1 MVRMHRRRF
10 LPLLAAPLVLP
21 AIARAQAPWAPT
33 RQLSLVVPFPPG
45 GPTDLVARL
54 CAPLVQ
60 AALGQNA
67 VIDNRA
73 GATGVVG
80 TRHVAG
86 QPADGHTIMFAASGT
101 LTIMPVITRD
111 VGFDPIGDF
120 APITLA
126 MVVPNMV
133 VVHPSV
139 PATNLA
145 ELLAWVRA
153 QRGGVN
159 YASSGIGSSEQLGME
174 LTRLRTGIELT
185 HVPFQG
191 GAPTVQALVAG
202 TVPLSM
208 MNAGTALPHIQ
219 AGRLRGIAIAGPQ
232 RFAPLPDVPTMA
244 EQGQPDI
251 LSQSWTGILV
261 RAGTPAPIL
270 ARLHEVF
277 TTALRTPEVTSR
289 LGTLGF
295 TVDAGPPEGLARLIA
310 GDLERWRGV
319 VRDARIEVN

>member
-1 MVRMHRRRF
+1 MRRRQI
-10 LPLLAAPLVLP
+10 LPLLAAPLALP

-33 RQLSLVVPFPPG
+33 RALSLVVPFPPG
-45 GPTDLVARL
+45 GPTDLAARL

-60 AALGQNA
+60 ASLGQPA
-67 VIDNRA
+67 VVENRP

-80 TRHVAG
+80 TRHVAA

-111 VGFDPIGDF
+111 VGFDPIADF
-120 APITLA
+120 ASVTLA
-126 MVVPNMV
+126 MVVPNML

-139 PATNLA
+139 PATNLT

-153 QRGGVN
+153 QPGGVN
-159 YASSGIGSSEQLGME
+159 FASSGIGSSEQLGME

-202 TVPLSM
+202 TVPMSM
-208 MNAGTALPHIQ
+208 MNAATALPHIQ
-219 AGRLRGIAIAGPQ
+219 GGRLRGIAIAGPT
-232 RFAPLPDVPTMA
+232 RFGPLPDVPTMA

-261 RAGTPAPIL
+261 RSGTPAPAV
-270 ARLHEVF
+270 ARLHQAF
-277 TTALRTPEVTSR
+277 TAALRAAEVTDR
-289 LGTLGF
+289 LRALGF
-295 TVDAGPPEGLARLIA
+295 TVDAGEPAGLARLVA
-310 GDLERWRGV
+310 ADLERWRGV
-319 VRDARIEVN
+319 VRDARIQVN

>member
-1 MVRMHRRRF
+1 MRRRHF
-10 LPLLAAPLVLP
+10 LPLLAAPLALP

-45 GPTDLVARL
+45 GPTDLAARL

-60 AALGQNA
+60 ASLGQPA
-67 VIDNRA
+67 VVENRP

-80 TRHVAG
+80 TRHVAA
-86 QPADGHTIMFAASGT
+86 QPADGHTILFAASGT
-101 LTIMPVITRD
+101 LTIMPVVTRD
-111 VGFDPIGDF
+111 VGFDPVADF

-126 MVVPNMV
+126 MVVPNML

-139 PATNLA
+139 PATNLT

-153 QRGGVN
+153 QPGGVN
-159 YASSGIGSSEQLGME
+159 YASSGIGSAEQLGME

-191 GAPTVQALVAG
+191 GAPAVQALVAG
-202 TVPLSM
+202 TVPLAM
-208 MNAGTALPHIQ
+208 MNAATALPHIQ
-219 AGRLRGIAIAGPQ
+219 GGRLRGIAIAGPT
-232 RFAPLPDVPTMA
+232 RFGPLPDVPTMA

-261 RAGTPAPIL
+261 RAGTPAPAI
-270 ARLHEVF
+270 ARLHQAF
-277 TTALRTPEVTSR
+277 TAALRTPEVADR
-289 LGTLGF
+289 LRALGF
-295 TVDAGPPEGLARLIA
+295 TVDAGEPAGLARLVA
-310 GDLERWRGV
+310 ADLERWRGV
-319 VRDARIEVN
+319 VRDARIQVN

>member
-1 MVRMHRRRF
+1 
-10 LPLLAAPLVLP
+10 
-21 AIARAQAPWAPT
+21 
-33 RQLSLVVPFPPG
+33 
-45 GPTDLVARL
+45 
-54 CAPLVQ
+54 
-60 AALGQNA
+60 
-67 VIDNRA
+67 
-73 GATGVVG
+73 
-80 TRHVAG
+80 
-86 QPADGHTIMFAASGT
+86 MFAASGT

>member
-1 MVRMHRRRF
+1 MRRRQL
-10 LPLLAAPLVLP
+10 LPLLAAPLALP
-21 AIARAQAPWAPT
+21 AIANAQPAWAPT
-33 RQLSLVVPFPPG
+33 RAMSLVVPFPPG
-45 GPTDLVARL
+45 GPTDLAARL

-60 AALGQNA
+60 AALGQPA
-67 VIDNRA
+67 VVENRP

-80 TRHVAG
+80 TRHVAA

-111 VGFDPIGDF
+111 VGFDPVADF

-126 MVVPNMV
+126 MVVPNML

-139 PATNLA
+139 PATNLT

-153 QRGGVN
+153 QSGGVN
-159 YASSGIGSSEQLGME
+159 FASSGIGSSEQLGME

-202 TVPLSM
+202 TVPMSM
-208 MNAGTALPHIQ
+208 MNAATALPHIQ
-219 AGRLRGIAIAGPQ
+219 GGRLRGIAIAGPT
-232 RFAPLPDVPTMA
+232 RFGPLPDVPTMA

-261 RAGTPAPIL
+261 RAGTPAPAV
-270 ARLHEVF
+270 ARLHQAF
-277 TTALRTPEVTSR
+277 SAALRTPEVTDR
-289 LGTLGF
+289 LRALGF
-295 TVDAGPPEGLARLIA
+295 TVDAGEPAGLARLVA
-310 GDLERWRGV
+310 ADLERWRGV
-319 VRDARIEVN
+319 VRDARIRVN

>member
-1 MVRMHRRRF
+1 MRRRHF
-10 LPLLAAPLVLP
+10 LPLLAAPLALP

-45 GPTDLVARL
+45 GPTDLAARL

-60 AALGQNA
+60 AALGQPA
-67 VIDNRA
+67 VVENRP

-80 TRHVAG
+80 TRHVAQ

-120 APITLA
+120 ASITLA
-126 MVVPNMV
+126 MVVPNML

-139 PATNLA
+139 PANNLT
-145 ELLAWVRA
+145 ELLAWVRS
-153 QRGGVN
+153 QPGGVN
-159 YASSGIGSSEQLGME
+159 FASSGIGSSEQLGME

-202 TVPLSM
+202 TVPMSM
-208 MNAGTALPHIQ
+208 MNAATALPHIQ
-219 AGRLRGIAIAGPQ
+219 GGRLRGIAIAGPT
-232 RFAPLPDVPTMA
+232 RFGPLPDVPTMG

-251 LSQSWTGILV
+251 VSQSWTGILV
-261 RAGTPAPIL
+261 RAGTPAPAV
-270 ARLHEVF
+270 ARLHQAF
-277 TTALRTPEVTSR
+277 TAALRTPEVTDR
-289 LGTLGF
+289 LRALGF
-295 TVDAGPPEGLARLIA
+295 TVDAGEPAGLAQLVA
-310 GDLERWRGV
+310 ADLERWRGV
-319 VRDARIEVN
+319 VRDARIQVN

>member
-1 MVRMHRRRF
+1 MRRRHF
-10 LPLLAAPLVLP
+10 LPLLAAPVLLP
-21 AIARAQAPWAPT
+21 GAARAQAPWAPT

-45 GPTDLVARL
+45 GPTDIVARL
-54 CAPLVQ
+54 CAGPVA
-60 AALGQNA
+60 AALGQPA
-67 VIDNRA
+67 VVENRP

-80 TRHVAG
+80 TRHVAA

-101 LTIMPVITRD
+101 LTIMPVVTRD
-111 VGFDPIGDF
+111 VGFDPVADF

-126 MVVPNMV
+126 MAAPNML

-139 PATNLA
+139 PATTLA
-145 ELLAWVRA
+145 ELLAWIRA
-153 QRGGVN
+153 QPGGAN

-202 TVPLSM
+202 TVPMSM

-219 AGRLRGIAIAGPQ
+219 GGRLRGIAVAGPR
-232 RFAPLPDVPTMA
+232 RFGPLPEVPTMA

-261 RAGTPAPIL
+261 RAGTPAP
-270 ARLHEVF
+270 AVTRLHQAF
-277 TTALRTPEVTSR
+277 TEALRTPEVTQR
-289 LGTLGF
+289 LATLGF
-295 TVDAGPPEGLARLIA
+295 TVDAGAPAALAQLVA
-310 GDLERWRGV
+310 EDLARWRGV
-319 VRDARIEVN
+319 VRDARIQVN

>member
-1 MVRMHRRRF
+1 MHRRQL
-10 LPLLAAPLVLP
+10 LPLLAAPLMLP

-80 TRHVAG
+80 TRHVAA
-86 QPADGHTIMFAASGT
+86 QPADGHTVMFAASGT

-145 ELLAWVRA
+145 ELLAWARA

-219 AGRLRGIAIAGPQ
+219 AGRLRGIAIAGPT
-232 RFAPLPDVPTMA
+232 RFGPLPDVPTMG

-277 TTALRTPEVTSR
+277 TTALRTPEVASR

-295 TVDAGPPEGLARLIA
+295 TVDAGPPEGLARLVA

>member
-1 MVRMHRRRF
+1 MRRRQI
-10 LPLLAAPLVLP
+10 LPLLTAPLALP

-33 RQLSLVVPFPPG
+33 RALSLVVPFPPG
-45 GPTDLVARL
+45 GPTDLAARL

-60 AALGQNA
+60 AALGQSA
-67 VIDNRA
+67 VVENRP

-80 TRHVAG
+80 TRHVAQ

-111 VGFDPIGDF
+111 VGFDPIADF
-120 APITLA
+120 ASVTLA
-126 MVVPNMV
+126 MVVPNML

-139 PATNLA
+139 PATNLT

-153 QRGGVN
+153 QPGGVN
-159 YASSGIGSSEQLGME
+159 FASSGIGSAEQLGME

-202 TVPLSM
+202 TVPMSM
-208 MNAGTALPHIQ
+208 MNAATALPHIQ
-219 AGRLRGIAIAGPQ
+219 GGRLRGIAIAGPT
-232 RFAPLPDVPTMA
+232 RFGPLPDVPTMA
-244 EQGQPDI
+244 EQGQPDV

-261 RAGTPAPIL
+261 RSGTPAPAV
-270 ARLHEVF
+270 ARLHQAF
-277 TTALRTPEVTSR
+277 TAALRTPEVMDR
-289 LGTLGF
+289 LRALGF
-295 TVDAGPPEGLARLIA
+295 TVDAGEPAGLARLVA
-310 GDLERWRGV
+310 ADLERWRGV
-319 VRDARIEVN
+319 VRDARIQVN

>member
-1 MVRMHRRRF
+1 MRRRHF
-10 LPLLAAPLVLP
+10 LPLLAAPLALP
-21 AIARAQAPWAPT
+21 AIARAQGAWAPT

-45 GPTDLVARL
+45 GPTDIVARL
-54 CAPLVQ
+54 CGPLVQ
-60 AALGQNA
+60 AALGQTA
-67 VIDNRA
+67 VIENRP

-80 TRHVAG
+80 TRHVAQ

-101 LTIMPVITRD
+101 LTIMPVVTRD

-120 APITLA
+120 APVTLA
-126 MVVPNMV
+126 MAAPNML

-145 ELLAWVRA
+145 ELAAWIRA
-153 QRGGVN
+153 QPGGAN

-174 LTRLRTGIELT
+174 LTRLRLGVELT

-191 GAPTVQALVAG
+191 GAPTVQALIAG
-202 TVPLSM
+202 TVPMSM

-219 AGRLRGIAIAGPQ
+219 SGRLRGIAVAGPR

-244 EQGQPDI
+244 EQGQPGI

-261 RAGTPAPIL
+261 RAGTPAPAI
-270 ARLHEVF
+270 ARLHEAF
-277 TTALRTPEVTSR
+277 TAALRTPEVTQR
-289 LGTLGF
+289 LATLGF
-295 TVDAGPPEGLARLIA
+295 TVDAGAPAGLAELIA
-310 GDLERWRGV
+310 ADLERWRGV
-319 VRDARIEVN
+319 VRDARIQVN

>member
-1 MVRMHRRRF
+1 MHRRRF

-80 TRHVAG
+80 TRHVAA

-295 TVDAGPPEGLARLIA
+295 TVDAGPPEGLARLVA